1 MKNNRQLKILELIE
15 TEDIRTQEELCR
27 ILKEQGYS
35 VTQATVSRD
44 IKELHLQKKPLS
56 AGGTKYVL
64 PDSREANAENNVV
77 KYSQVLRHVLVS
89 AVPAANIAVAKTLSG
104 TANAAAAAIEAIQ
117 FGNIIGTLAGDDT
130 LLVLFAD
137 GTQAADFCKRLNQE
151 YIKE

>member
-137 GTQAADFCKRLNQE
+137 VAQATDFCKRLNQE